1 MRGDL
6 PVLHFLRCPLD
17 HGELRSSL
25 DWPWADRDGEL
36 TCKTCG
42 ARHPIRGGVA
52 CFSEATGLCPVKTAE
67 QKARDVGARAYDG
80 RMSKL
85 RGRAEEPAS
94 LAALDAKEDEVVA
107 ELGAGTG
114 RMTVQVAKAAKG
126 VFAVDFSL
134 ASLHVL
140 RDRMPAELAARVPLV
155 QADLCKLPLASGAF
169 DKVAS
174 FQTLEHVPT
183 ADGRCQALAE
193 ARRVLGA
200 AGRFVASVYNWSRS
214 KQRRAARGVGDNSR
228 KEGFHATTP
237 PIYYYNFEAPE
248 LHGLL
253 DQAGFHKVS
262 LRGLYLEL
270 WWLLALGGLG
280 LPLHDRWG
288 PTDRGREHGHLLLAT
303 ADARSLD

>member
-1 MRGDL
+1 MRDGES
-6 PVLHFLRCPLD
+6 VLQFLRCPLD
-17 HGELRSSL
+17 QGELRSSL
-25 DWPWADRDGEL
+25 AWPWADRDGEL

-52 CFSEATGLCPVKTAE
+52 CFSEATGLCEVKTAE
-67 QKARDVGARAYDG
+67 QRARDEGARAYDG

-85 RGRAEEPAS
+85 RGRAEEPTS
-94 LAALDAKEDEVVA
+94 LAAVGARPTDVVA

-114 RMTVQVAKAAKG
+114 RMTVQLAPSVAG

-140 RDRMPAELAARVPLV
+140 RDRLPRDLAARVPLV
-155 QADLCKLPLASGAF
+155 QADLCHLPLASGAF

-183 ADGRCQALAE
+183 AEGRGQALAE
-193 ARRVLGA
+193 ARRVLGGG
-200 AGRFVASVYNWSRS
+200 GRFVASVYNWSRS

-248 LHGLL
+248 LHALL
-253 DQAGFHKVS
+253 ADAGFHGVT
-262 LRGLYLEL
+262 LRGIYLEL
-270 WWLLALGGLG
+270 WWLLALGSLG
-280 LPLHDRWG
+280 LPLHERWG
-288 PTDRGREHGHLLLAT
+288 PTDRGRAHGHLLLAV
-303 ADARSLD
+303 ADARAPD